1 MQFVINGT
9 CGFMSSLT
17 VLSQTLS
24 SVVRTSNQKNRTVT
38 QVDAYS
44 WMKTIKKSKMVIQKK
59 WSLSLSR
66 GGRLHEGLTAK
77 TLVFLIGGRLWR
89 VVANKR
95 WSHMEVQ
102 LYAHLSSA
110 CVPFDLQI

>member
-9 CGFMSSLT
+9 CSFMSSLT

-24 SVVRTSNQKNRTVT
+24 SVVHTSNQKNRTVT

-44 WMKTIKKSKMVIQKK
+44 RIKTIKKVQNRHPKK

-77 TLVFLIGGRLWR
+77 TLVFLIGGHLWR
-89 VVANKR
+89 VVANNR
-95 WSHMEVQ
+95 
-102 LYAHLSSA
+102 
-110 CVPFDLQI
+110 